1 MKRDYKLYIND
12 IRESIKRIE
21 DYLKGI
27 SEEGFRKDVK
37 LQDAVIRRLEIIGE
51 ASRNIPR
58 ALKEKNKQVPWF
70 KMEQYRDFTVHSYF
84 EASLRRIWVTSTTVL
99 NEIKEAMRKIALV

>member
-1 MKRDYKLYIND
+1 MKRDYKLYLND
-12 IRESIKRIE
+12 ITESIIQIE
-21 DYLKGI
+21 EYMRNV
-27 SEEGFRKDVK
+27 SEEDFQKDKK

-70 KMEQYRDFTVHSYF
+70 DMSQFRDFIAHSYF
-84 EASLRRIWVTSTTVL
+84 NIGNLTIWKTVKEKL
-99 NEIKEAMRKIALV
+99 PKIKESLKGIKLV

>member
-21 DYLKGI
+21 EYLKNV
-27 SEEGFRKDVK
+27 SEEEFREDVK

-70 KMEQYRDFTVHSYF
+70 KMEQYRDFIVHSYF

-99 NEIKEAMRKIALV
+99 SEIKEAMKKITLV